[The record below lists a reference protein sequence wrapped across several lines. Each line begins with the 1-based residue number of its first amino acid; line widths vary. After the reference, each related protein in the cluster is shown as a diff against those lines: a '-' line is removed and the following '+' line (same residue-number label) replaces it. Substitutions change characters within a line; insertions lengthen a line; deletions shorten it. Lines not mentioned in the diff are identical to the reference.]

1 MATVVSNIGFDSR
14 GKTLSPFLSRYII
27 MINKRLGK
35 LRKLKANKR
44 KCIFQPFNTVSDHEL
59 ALELNNIYDKQI
71 AARDKIRSNMENK
84 L

>member
-1 MATVVSNIGFDSR
+1 
-14 GKTLSPFLSRYII
+14 

-44 KCIFQPFNTVSDHEL
+44 KCLFTANHVVKRNGKLVSPVNDHEL

-71 AARDKIRSNMENK
+71 AARDKIRSNMAYK
-84 L
+84 F